1 MSPTFRSYGWNLD
14 QIDRFFLE
22 DDSEDEKALTSAQGA
37 KINGVIVKIEA
48 RALQNVYPNGD
59 PFLPF
64 YSSFEMLKYMWSSPP
79 FKEYQ
84 SIKLYRTEDGYNLD
98 SSIFMP
104 LQDLEN
110 LSRLDD
116 GAVI

>member
-1 MSPTFRSYGWNLD
+1 MSSPKV
-14 QIDRFFLE
+14 E
-22 DDSEDEKALTSAQGA
+22 
-37 KINGVIVKIEA
+37 
-48 RALQNVYPNGD
+48 GD

-64 YSSFEMLKYMWSSPP
+64 YSSFEMLKYMWSRPP